1 MFSPIR
7 PLSMLLLSL
16 LACGGG
22 KGGEEGEG
30 GGADGGG
37 EGGDNGPGEATCTNT
52 GFLPEAVSWTMP
64 PNSLKSEPQW
74 SDLSG
79 SAEGR
84 CEADSTED
92 GIVRHNLLDLTGDG
106 AADMVVTLDACASG
120 EVGDAIWWVYPAEG
134 NGFASSPLEWS
145 MPPDSLKSEAQWENL
160 GGTVSGR
167 CAEDATQDGDLRFSL
182 LDLSGDGAPDMV
194 VTLDAC
200 ASDEV
205 GDSIWW
211 VYENTGS
218 GFASEPTA
226 WSLPPDS
233 LKSVA
238 QWENL
243 AGSASGRCADDAS
256 QDGDLRYS
264 LLELTG
270 DDKADLV
277 VYKDACGSDEVGDS
291 IWWVYENTG
300 SGFSSSPTA
309 WTMPPDS
316 LKSTAQ
322 WEQLGGSVS
331 GRCAADSTEE
341 GVLRFSLLDLS
352 GDGALDV
359 VVSLDDCADDAVG
372 ESVWWVYAGEDGG
385 FSSAPTA
392 WTMPPDSLKS
402 EPQWEEIAGTVS
414 GRCAADST
422 EEGLVRFSLVDLS
435 ADGAADLVVTED
447 ECANG
452 DLGDTAWWVYL
463 NEGSGFAQ
471 SPATWTMPAASLKSE
486 PQWTALA
493 GAVSGRCAEDSTK
506 DGTVRYSLGELT
518 GDYALDIVITQDDCV
533 DDAVGESIWRVF
545 PGDCR

>member
-37 EGGDNGPGEATCTNT
+37 EGGDDGPGEATCTNT

-92 GIVRHNLLDLTGDG
+92 GIVRHTLLDLTGDG

-218 GFASEPTA
+218 GF
-226 WSLPPDS
+226 
-233 LKSVA
+233 
-238 QWENL
+238 
-243 AGSASGRCADDAS
+243 
-256 QDGDLRYS
+256 
-264 LLELTG
+264 
-270 DDKADLV
+270 
-277 VYKDACGSDEVGDS
+277 
-291 IWWVYENTG
+291 
-300 SGFSSSPTA
+300 SSSPTE

-331 GRCAADSTEE
+331 GRCASDSTEE

-414 GRCAADST
+414 GRCATDST

-493 GAVSGRCAEDSTK
+493 GAVSGRCAEDSTQ